1 MKNNTV
7 LIALLM
13 LFSVMTSTIA
23 QNQHQEKQINIK
35 FASIEEAQN
44 ILNKNDPFAKSISI
58 VDAQIRLD
66 KADATKEE
74 LLKALIYDV
83 EEWTD
88 LEQELINSCVSD
100 IEDKLRY
107 LNLDLRLPEE
117 ISFIKSN
124 MQSDMEAMG
133 FTRGTSVI
141 LFDRIVEISAESL
154 EQLIIHELFHVITR
168 NNPDLRKELYQI
180 INFTVLDNEIEIP
193 EDLKEKIISNP
204 DVERHDS
211 YASFTINGTPQ
222 NCMMVIYANREFEP
236 GQSTFSYLSV
246 GLIPLD
252 SAHKPIVEDGKTVV
266 YELQEAENF
275 ADVVGKNT
283 GYVIDPEEVLADN
296 FEIMITGRDNL
307 PNPEIPEKIKELF
320 LVKN

>member
-1 MKNNTV
+1 MT
-7 LIALLM
+7 LLM
-13 LFSVMTSTIA
+13 LFSVVTSTIA

-44 ILNKNDPFAKSISI
+44 ILNQNDPFAKNISI

-74 LLKALIYDV
+74 LLEALLYDV

-88 LEQELINSCVSD
+88 LEQELINSCISD

-107 LNLDLRLPEE
+107 LDLDLRLPEE

-124 MQSDMEAMG
+124 MNSDMEAMG

-141 LFDRIVEISAESL
+141 LYDQIIELNTESL
-154 EQLIIHELFHVITR
+154 KRLIIHELFHVITR
-168 NNPDLRKELYQI
+168 NNPDLRKELYKI

-211 YASFTINGTPQ
+211 FASFTINGTPQ

-252 SAHKPIVEDGKTVV
+252 AAYKPIIEDGKTVV
-266 YELQEAENF
+266 YDLQEAENF
-275 ADVVGKNT
+275 TDVVGKNT

-307 PNPEIPEKIKELF
+307 PNPEIPEKMKELF
-320 LVKN
+320 QK

>member
-1 MKNNTV
+1 MT
-7 LIALLM
+7 LLM
-13 LFSVMTSTIA
+13 LFSVVTSTIA

-35 FASIEEAQN
+35 FASIEEAQD
-44 ILNKNDPFAKSISI
+44 ILNRNDPFAKNISI

-74 LLKALIYDV
+74 LLEALLYDV

-88 LEQELINSCVSD
+88 LEQELINSCISD

-107 LNLDLRLPEE
+107 LDLDLRLPEE

-124 MQSDMEAMG
+124 MNSDMEAMG

-141 LFDRIVEISAESL
+141 LYDQIIELNTESL
-154 EQLIIHELFHVITR
+154 KRLIIHELFHVITR
-168 NNPDLRKELYQI
+168 NNPDLRKKLYKI
-180 INFTVLDNEIEIP
+180 INFTVLDSEIEIP

-211 YASFTINGTPQ
+211 FASFTINGTPQ

-252 SAHKPIVEDGKTVV
+252 AAYKPIIEDGKTVV
-266 YELQEAENF
+266 YDLQEAENF
-275 ADVVGKNT
+275 TDVVGKNT

>member
-1 MKNNTV
+1 MKKSTV
-7 LIALLM
+7 VMTLLM
-13 LFSVMTSTIA
+13 LFSVVTSTIA

-35 FASIEEAQN
+35 FASIEEAQD
-44 ILNKNDPFAKSISI
+44 ILNRNDPFAKNISI

-74 LLKALIYDV
+74 LLEALLYDV

-88 LEQELINSCVSD
+88 LEQELINSCISD

-107 LNLDLRLPEE
+107 LDLDLRLPEE

-124 MQSDMEAMG
+124 MNSDMEAMG

-141 LFDRIVEISAESL
+141 LYDQIIELNTESL
-154 EQLIIHELFHVITR
+154 KRLIIHELFHVITR
-168 NNPDLRKELYQI
+168 NNPDLRKKLYKI
-180 INFTVLDNEIEIP
+180 INFTVLDSEIEIP

-211 YASFTINGTPQ
+211 FASFTINGTPQ

-252 SAHKPIVEDGKTVV
+252 AAYKPIIEDGKTVV
-266 YELQEAENF
+266 YDLQEAENF
-275 ADVVGKNT
+275 TDVVGKNT